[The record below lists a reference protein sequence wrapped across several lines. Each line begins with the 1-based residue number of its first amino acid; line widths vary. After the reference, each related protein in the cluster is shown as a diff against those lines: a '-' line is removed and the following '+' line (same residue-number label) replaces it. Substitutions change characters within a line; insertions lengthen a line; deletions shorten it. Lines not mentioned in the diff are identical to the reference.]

1 MVCPEWG
8 THRNKRFRFSMAC
21 WRCTGTIFVAMLVP
35 NKMCNEA
42 LSHADWM
49 AVEDCLLGMHWLIP
63 VLWLLWSA
71 CTKTGHCPHQQVRF
85 YNVIAEVQ
93 LMLYPTDAEP
103 KFHLQV
109 SIGWE
114 AFWRFRLKRL
124 AQRPSTHKYGNPM
137 EIAGDLGKFIPLS
150 DIFQLLLPA
159 MALQTD
165 AILQKASLQRH
176 WSSTPTINQFLLPKT
191 FWTSTT
197 CCK

>member
-1 MVCPEWG
+1 
-8 THRNKRFRFSMAC
+8 
-21 WRCTGTIFVAMLVP
+21 
-35 NKMCNEA
+35 
-42 LSHADWM
+42 
-49 AVEDCLLGMHWLIP
+49 
-63 VLWLLWSA
+63 
-71 CTKTGHCPHQQVRF
+71 
-85 YNVIAEVQ
+85 
-93 LMLYPTDAEP
+93 MLYPTDAEP

-109 SIGWE
+109 SIGGE

-176 WSSTPTINQFLLPKT
+176 
-191 FWTSTT
+191 
-197 CCK
+197 